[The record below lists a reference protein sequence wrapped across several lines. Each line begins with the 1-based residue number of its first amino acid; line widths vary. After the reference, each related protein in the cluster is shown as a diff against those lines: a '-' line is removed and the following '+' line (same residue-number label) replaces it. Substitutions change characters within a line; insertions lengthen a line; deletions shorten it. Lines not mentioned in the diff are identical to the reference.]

1 MMGLYYGT
9 MNIGYMSTPLILPFL
24 KGGAAGRGILEILQH
39 RSSATS
45 FRKGGINA
53 MHRQGGY
60 DTEQEN
66 DGQGLFCYYFGHAK
80 NPITARR
87 SKTYSDF
94 SGGFN

>member
-24 KGGAAGRGILEILQH
+24 KGVAAGRGILEILQH

-53 MHRQGGY
+53 MHRQVWRV
-60 DTEQEN
+60 TE
-66 DGQGLFCYYFGHAK
+66 
-80 NPITARR
+80 
-87 SKTYSDF
+87 
-94 SGGFN
+94 